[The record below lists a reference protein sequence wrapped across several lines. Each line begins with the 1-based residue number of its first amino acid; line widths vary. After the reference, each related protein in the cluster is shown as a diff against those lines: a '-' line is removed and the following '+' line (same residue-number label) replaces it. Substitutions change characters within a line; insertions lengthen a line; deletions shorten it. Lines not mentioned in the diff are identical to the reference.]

1 MPLKQIPRKDVR
13 AIIAKATNKKQDIR
27 YQSASE
33 FRVDVDKLPA
43 NLPLPNPI
51 LKWIAGSAGAVAIIA
66 LIAWILW
73 PTNKLED
80 KVLLSPSYSEA
91 VAMLKS
97 GRAKEGLHFLDSLA
111 EKNDYNATYLLSR
124 LYFDPKYK
132 KECDQIPDSIWPL
145 QLSAGI
151 KPDYEKANKLLM
163 KAISINPQDY
173 NALYALGCE
182 YLIGDRLTLEGRN
195 LHEAKEYLDKALK
208 SAKDNKDQDFVQIV
222 EELKEKYK
230 SDLDKERR

>member
-1 MPLKQIPRKDVR
+1 
-13 AIIAKATNKKQDIR
+13 
-27 YQSASE
+27 
-33 FRVDVDKLPA
+33 
-43 NLPLPNPI
+43 
-51 LKWIAGSAGAVAIIA
+51 
-66 LIAWILW
+66 
-73 PTNKLED
+73 
-80 KVLLSPSYSEA
+80 
-91 VAMLKS
+91 
-97 GRAKEGLHFLDSLA
+97 
-111 EKNDYNATYLLSR
+111 
-124 LYFDPKYK
+124 
-132 KECDQIPDSIWPL
+132 
-145 QLSAGI
+145 
-151 KPDYEKANKLLM
+151 M